1 MKRPATSAAVPKYG
15 SKKPKVTARVQKL
28 SKLSKQRLQ
37 RMVDVIDFVGS
48 QSSVLDGGARSVTSV
63 KSSVTDQE
71 ENRDALKEIDDSF
84 TQDALTACSNLRAE
98 IVKLTNV
105 IQLQQVQI
113 GGLEKQLTTVVSM
126 LQNISSQQQSQQ
138 NQLQNSNRPDR
149 RTRSDRVVWGQRI
162 DPNAGNEDNNVDANE
177 NESDPN
183 VQYDSDFTL
192 IVHRTLNDVSRRKR
206 NIIITGL
213 PEETETAVS
222 DQTTFEEF
230 AAAFLPFKPALATGR
245 SCIRLGKASPF
256 RPRRLLVRLESEEA
270 AVALLR
276 DAPGLRRVD
285 DKYIAQNVFINAD
298 LSPSAAKLA
307 YEARMKRRESQRRRA
322 AAGDRV
328 SGSGLSSDA
337 RSNSS
342 QHPRGAFE
350 STTAADSSPA
360 GGLTSSAGTTGDTA
374 AADVLVESGN
384 SMDTTAASGATTG
397 LATAAVA
404 VASSDDVITGNS
416 ELVIPAPFR

>member
-1 MKRPATSAAVPKYG
+1 MSPCT
-15 SKKPKVTARVQKL
+15 
-28 SKLSKQRLQ
+28 
-37 RMVDVIDFVGS
+37 
-48 QSSVLDGGARSVTSV
+48 
-63 KSSVTDQE
+63 
-71 ENRDALKEIDDSF
+71 
-84 TQDALTACSNLRAE
+84 
-98 IVKLTNV
+98 
-105 IQLQQVQI
+105 
-113 GGLEKQLTTVVSM
+113 
-126 LQNISSQQQSQQ
+126 
-138 NQLQNSNRPDR
+138 
-149 RTRSDRVVWGQRI
+149 
-162 DPNAGNEDNNVDANE
+162 AGNEDNNVDVNE

-213 PEETETAVS
+213 PEETETEVS

-230 AAAFLPFKPALATGR
+230 AAAFLPFKPELATGR

-307 YEARMKRRESQRRRA
+307 YETRMKRRESQRRRA

-328 SGSGLSSDA
+328 SGSGLASDA

-360 GGLTSSAGTTGDTA
+360 GGLASSTGTTGDTA

-384 SMDTTAASGATTG
+384 SMDTTAASGATTE
-397 LATAAVA
+397 LATAAA
-404 VASSDDVITGNS
+404 AAASSDDVITGNS